1 MHCSYCG
8 KEIGTLRLLRDSE
21 FCSASHRKSYKERL
35 GRVLN
40 QISDETKTPPPPPA
54 RFRTALTPIDGKTTY
69 SMALWQA
76 GHDYPFYGVSRW
88 PMSLPT
94 LAHLQPREMAGNPV
108 AVAENGPSVILDLLT
123 ETTSQATYPELNL
136 AAETGATE
144 SAAPEAEPEFA
155 KAPPLCRTIVSC
167 LPEVAERWLDRSLAA
182 PLASVVACTTR
193 ALAVLPAAALH
204 TTPHTASCAALPAA
218 EPVAAWL
225 QCADAASP
233 MLGALEL
240 QLPAPIDA
248 LALEGTPEL
257 CGFLPVPAAEPV
269 AAWLASAAAVQPAAF
284 AFDLQLPAQL
294 EAVVPLEIASAV
306 TMESEAAFAEVT
318 LSPVDSAVPAVLG
331 APMEFLAGVQLPGAL
346 GGIGN
351 AGVPSATGQSSE
363 ATLAGP
369 AAAPTF
375 ALSAPPSVSVPLLP
389 ALSLAAELEPLP
401 EEPLVIPELCGQMMP
416 TPQPEPV
423 ERFLYASSAAVL
435 PVALPQARPV
445 LAGDLIRTYVPVSNT
460 VFPGLQAEPV
470 MAGVWPRIA
479 ETPIENINTVPAFQL
494 PGAAAMPA
502 AFRGLSIAPAV
513 SPVGQPAT
521 AAPAA
526 AFHGVPAFGALPVEL
541 PKIAAVA
548 GPSTPA
554 ALALSAGGP
563 QPEFVETLTPA
574 AAAGPI
580 DAVPPVLLQE
590 FQLQARAAAGI
601 HVPQVPSLAARVAE
615 PRQAQPRVLEIRPI
629 STVRLAMPQH
639 NQETLTAAV
648 PRPGLV
654 ALEYHIHRMR
664 SESYSRPEWKSVQFA
679 PVPPEF
685 ALSAV
690 LENLEELVRPK
701 AAPVGVFPINTRNQ
715 RPGRSV
721 MMGHILRIAAAIT
734 IITTIWGGAAALKN
748 ARRIAMRQEDTAFA
762 TPNQVLT
769 PESQKAAS
777 NKAAEGKGPINWLR
791 HTVANRASVQVA
803 EDFQSGMP
811 RWSAGEGVKPTNW
824 RRNADGYVTT
834 GALALFAPTS
844 KFTDYKLEFFGQ
856 IESKSIGWVV
866 RAKDDKNY
874 HAMKF
879 TTIERGLRPIIAMV
893 HYSVIDGI
901 MGKQTR
907 TPLNVMVHNNKP
919 FQVAVSVRGKRFVTE
934 VDGEEVDTFSE
945 DALNTGGVGFFS
957 DAGEKAR
964 LYWARVTKNDDW
976 LGHVCAFLSG
986 GEAQATAEVW
996 PASIPGSPSPW
1007 TPMGDNSIL
1016 TAAIGLPTLRRTQ
1029 SPQRQKRC
1037 NS

>member
-35 GRVLN
+35 GRVLS

-54 RFRTALTPIDGKTTY
+54 RFRTALSPIDGKTTY

-76 GHDYPFYGVSRW
+76 GNDYHFYGVSRW

-94 LAHLQPREMAGNPV
+94 LAHLQPRELAGDPIAN
-108 AVAENGPSVILDLLT
+108 AENGPAPILTLLNEST
-123 ETTSQATYPELNL
+123 RQTAFPELNL
-136 AAETGATE
+136 PAVTGGSEA
-144 SAAPEAEPEFA
+144 AAPEVEPEFA

-167 LPEVAERWLDRSLAA
+167 LPEVAERWLERSLAA
-182 PLASVVACTTR
+182 PLASVAACTSR
-193 ALAVLPAAALH
+193 ALNVLPSAALH
-204 TTPHTASCAALPAA
+204 TTPHTTNCATLPAA

-225 QCADAASP
+225 QCAAAASP
-233 MLGALEL
+233 MLRPIGLH
-240 QLPAPIDA
+240 LPAPVDV
-248 LALEGTPEL
+248 LALDGAPEL
-257 CGFLPVPAAEPV
+257 CGFLPSPAAEPV
-269 AAWLASAAAVQPAAF
+269 AVWLASAAIMQPAAF

-294 EAVVPLEIASAV
+294 EAVAPLEIAGALTV
-306 TMESEAAFAEVT
+306 ASEAAFAEVA
-318 LSPVDSAVPAVLG
+318 LSPVDSAVPAALG
-331 APMEFLAGVQLPGAL
+331 APMEFLAGVQMPAAPSA
-346 GGIGN
+346 IGN
-351 AGVPSATGQSSE
+351 AAMPSATGRTGASQVGGI
-363 ATLAGP
+363 AGK
-369 AAAPTF
+369 PTF
-375 ALSAPPSVSVPLLP
+375 ALSAAPSIAVPTLP

-401 EEPLVIPELCGQMMP
+401 AEEPLVVPGLCERMLP

-423 ERFLYASSAAVL
+423 ERFLYAASAAAL
-435 PVALPQARPV
+435 PAVLPQARPV

-479 ETPIENINTVPAFQL
+479 ETPLESINTVPAFRL
-494 PGAAAMPA
+494 PGAASMPA
-502 AFRGLSIAPAV
+502 AVRGLSVAPVVRPA
-513 SPVGQPAT
+513 SKPVP

-526 AFHGVPAFGALPVEL
+526 AFHSVPAASALPLEFPAIGAL
-541 PKIAAVA
+541 AV
-548 GPSTPA
+548 PSTPA
-554 ALALSAGGP
+554 ALALSADGP
-563 QPEFVETLTPA
+563 QPEFVETATAA

-580 DAVPPVLLQE
+580 EAVPPVVLQE
-590 FQLQARAAAGI
+590 FQLEARQPAGVP
-601 HVPQVPSLAARVAE
+601 VPQVPVLAARAAE
-615 PRQAQPRVLEIRPI
+615 PSQARPRVMEVRPV
-629 STVRLAMPQH
+629 SMVRVALPQ
-639 NQETLTAAV
+639 QKQQRPTPAV
-648 PRPGLV
+648 PQPGLV

-690 LENLEELVRPK
+690 LENLEDLIKPK
-701 AAPVGVFPINTRNQ
+701 AAPVGVFPINARKE
-715 RPGRSV
+715 RPTRSV
-721 MMGHILRIAAAIT
+721 MMGHILRIAAAVT

-748 ARRIAMRQEDTAFA
+748 ARRIVRQEDSAFA

-777 NKAAEGKGPINWLR
+777 NKAAEGKGPVNWLR

-803 EDFQSGMP
+803 EDFQGGMP
-811 RWSAGEGVKPTNW
+811 RWTAGQTAKPTNW
-824 RRNADGYVTT
+824 RRSADGYVTT

-856 IESKSIGWVV
+856 IETKSIGWVV
-866 RAKDDKNY
+866 RAKDEKNY

-901 MGKQTR
+901 AGKQTR
-907 TPLNVMVHNNKP
+907 TPLNVMVHNNRP

-945 DALNTGGVGFFS
+945 DGLNTGGVGFFS

-996 PASIPGSPSPW
+996 PASIPGNSAPW
-1007 TPMGDNSIL
+1007 TPTGDSSIL
-1016 TAAIGLPTLRRTQ
+1016 TAAIGLPSLRRTQ